1 MIGKEQIL
9 PLDLHKGKSVLGKE
23 QRNVMIELL
32 KAILFGIVEGVTEWL
47 PISSTGHLILL
58 DEFITL
64 NVSDAFKS
72 MFDVVIQLG
81 AILAVI
87 VLFFHKLNPFS
98 PSKSAGE
105 KKQTWQLWFKVI
117 VAILPSGIV
126 GVLFD
131 DWMDEH
137 LHNAVV
143 VSIALIVYGIAF
155 ILVEQRNT
163 RGKFQRIS
171 TKDGVTV
178 ARLKEQSVN
187 DVYDI
192 SYQTALFIGLFQCLS
207 LIPGT
212 SRSGSTI
219 LGAIL
224 IGVGR
229 SAGAEFSF
237 FMAIPTMLGA
247 SAIKGLKFLL
257 SGVSAT
263 GTEIGVLVVGCV
275 VSFLVSLV
283 VIKALMEY
291 VRNHSFS
298 VFGVYRIVLGVVVL
312 LYFAL
317 LG

>member
-1 MIGKEQIL
+1 M
-9 PLDLHKGKSVLGKE
+9 
-23 QRNVMIELL
+23 ELL
-32 KAILFGIVEGVTEWL
+32 KAVLFGIVEGVTEWL

-58 DEFITL
+58 NEFITL
-64 NVSDAFKS
+64 NVSDAFRS

-98 PSKSAGE
+98 PTKSAGE

-117 VAILPSGIV
+117 AAIIPSGIV

-131 DWMDEH
+131 DWMEAH
-137 LHNAVV
+137 FHNATV
-143 VSIALIVYGIAF
+143 VSIALIVYGVAF
-155 ILVEQRNT
+155 ILVERRNA
-163 RGKFQRIS
+163 RRVGGK
-171 TKDGVTV
+171 TV
-178 ARLKEQSVN
+178 E
-187 DVYDI
+187 DVYAID
-192 SYQTALFIGLFQCLS
+192 YKTALLIGCFQCLS

-257 SGVSAT
+257 SGVAAT
-263 GTEIGVLVVGCV
+263 GTEIGVLIVGCV
-275 VSFLVSLV
+275 VSFVVSLL
-283 VIKALMEY
+283 VIRGLMEY
-291 VRNHSFS
+291 VRRHSFS
-298 VFGVYRIVLGVVVL
+298 AFGVYRIILGVVVL
-312 LYFAL
+312 IYFAL
-317 LG
+317 V

>member
-1 MIGKEQIL
+1 M
-9 PLDLHKGKSVLGKE
+9 
-23 QRNVMIELL
+23 ELL
-32 KAILFGIVEGVTEWL
+32 KAVLFGIVEGVTEWL

-58 DEFITL
+58 NEFITL
-64 NVSDAFKS
+64 NVSDAFRS

-98 PSKSAGE
+98 PTKSEGE

-117 VAILPSGIV
+117 AAIIPSGIV

-131 DWMDEH
+131 DWMEEH
-137 LHNAVV
+137 LHNGIV

-155 ILVEQRNT
+155 ILVER
-163 RGKFQRIS
+163 RREGKYLNKAAVS
-171 TKDGVTV
+171 
-178 ARLKEQSVN
+178 

-192 SYQTALFIGLFQCLS
+192 PYKTALMIGLFQCLS

-263 GTEIGVLVVGCV
+263 GTEIGVLIVGCV
-275 VSFLVSLV
+275 VSFVVSLL
-283 VIKALMEY
+283 VIRGLMQY

-298 VFGVYRIVLGVVVL
+298 AFGVYRIVLGIIVL
-312 LYFAL
+312 AYFAIFS
-317 LG
+317 

>member
-1 MIGKEQIL
+1 M
-9 PLDLHKGKSVLGKE
+9 
-23 QRNVMIELL
+23 ELL
-32 KAILFGIVEGVTEWL
+32 KAVLFGIVEGVTEWL

-58 DEFITL
+58 NEFITL
-64 NVSDAFKS
+64 NVSDAFRS

-98 PSKSAGE
+98 PTKSEGE
-105 KKQTWQLWFKVI
+105 KKLTWQLWFKV
-117 VAILPSGIV
+117 VAAIIPSGIV

-131 DWMDEH
+131 DWMEAH
-137 LHNAVV
+137 LHNATV
-143 VSIALIVYGIAF
+143 VSVALIVYGVAF
-155 ILVEQRNT
+155 ILVERRNA
-163 RGKFQRIS
+163 RRVGGK
-171 TKDGVTV
+171 TV
-178 ARLKEQSVN
+178 EN
-187 DVYDI
+187 VYAID
-192 SYQTALFIGLFQCLS
+192 YKTALLIGCFQCLS

-263 GTEIGVLVVGCV
+263 GTEIGVLIVGCV
-275 VSFLVSLV
+275 VSFLVSLL
-283 VIKALMEY
+283 VIRGLMEY
-291 VRNHSFS
+291 VRRHSFS
-298 VFGVYRIVLGVVVL
+298 AFGVYRIILGVVVL
-312 LYFAL
+312 VYFAL
-317 LG
+317 AG